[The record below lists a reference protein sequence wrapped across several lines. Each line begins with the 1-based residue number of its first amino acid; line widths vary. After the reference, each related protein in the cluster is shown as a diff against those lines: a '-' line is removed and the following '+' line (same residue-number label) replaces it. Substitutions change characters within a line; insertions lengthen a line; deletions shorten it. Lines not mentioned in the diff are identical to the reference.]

1 MDFRALMDVL
11 VLLVNQA
18 MLVDLEDEV
27 YRVQRVPLVLQV
39 SKGALDNLVDLEDGV
54 LLEIPDLMVWAGTLA
69 FQDLSEQL
77 VCCTCWKKM

>member
-1 MDFRALMDVL
+1 MDPQALMDVL

-27 YRVQRVPLVLQV
+27 YLVQRAQLVLRV
-39 SKGALDNLVDLEDGV
+39 SKGVLDNLVDLEDGV
-54 LLEIPDLMVWAGTLA
+54 LLEIPDLMVRLGPLA

-77 VCCTCWKKM
+77 VCCC